1 MLHTLRKVCALTM
14 GLMACSSAWSQVQC
28 PPAGWSR
35 AALVQLKAANWT
47 IDTQE
52 RREALALELMPC
64 LATPDPELRDTIAFE
79 ALSAWLRQKKLS
91 VEMQRHIFR
100 VLMRQLQSHDADADG
115 FAKPFAALTLAE
127 VARADRVSVF
137 LGNDERNSLV
147 DAATAYLR
155 GVDDYRGFVQ
165 GQGWRHGVAHGA
177 DLLMQLALNP
187 LITKVQLERLV
198 SAAQSQVAPASGHFY
213 IHGESERLARP
224 MLMAA
229 RRQLIEADW
238 WLNLLDQISAP
249 GPLTAWDQAFSSQAG
264 LARLHNTKSFLFVL
278 YANLREITDESL
290 QSHLLG
296 PVHQALRQLP

>member
-1 MLHTLRKVCALTM
+1 M
-14 GLMACSSAWSQVQC
+14 
-28 PPAGWSR
+28 
-35 AALVQLKAANWT
+35 VQLKTANWT
-47 IDTQE
+47 IDAQE
-52 RREALALELMPC
+52 RREALARELLPC
-64 LATPDPELRDTIAFE
+64 LAAPDPELRDAIAFE
-79 ALSAWLRQKKLS
+79 ALSVWLRNKKLS
-91 VEMQRHIFR
+91 VEVQRHIFK
-100 VLMRQLQSHDADADG
+100 VLMQQLQSQDADADG

-137 LGNDERNSLV
+137 LSDDERNSLV
-147 DAATAYLR
+147 DAATVYLR

-187 LITKVQLERLV
+187 LTTKVQLERLV

-213 IHGESERLARP
+213 VYGESERLARP

-238 WLNLLDQISAP
+238 WRNLLDQISAP
-249 GPLTAWDQAFSSQAG
+249 SPLATWDQAFNSQAG
-264 LARLHNTKSFLFVL
+264 LARLHNTKSFLLVL
-278 YANLREITDESL
+278 YANLHESTDESL

-296 PVHQALRQLP
+296 PVRQALKQLP